1 MLASVTV
8 IVKGE
13 NMLVVPRAAV
23 LLRRDTH
30 VVLVRRG
37 ERDLERCTVVV
48 GGNVD
53 SKVEIVSGVSEGEEV
68 VVEGAVLLDGELDRL
83 L

>member
-1 MLASVTV
+1 
-8 IVKGE
+8 
-13 NMLVVPRAAV
+13 
-23 LLRRDTH
+23 

-37 ERDLERCTVVV
+37 ERELERRPVVV
-48 GGNVD
+48 GASVD
-53 SKVEIVSGVSEGEEV
+53 SQLEIASGLNEGEEV